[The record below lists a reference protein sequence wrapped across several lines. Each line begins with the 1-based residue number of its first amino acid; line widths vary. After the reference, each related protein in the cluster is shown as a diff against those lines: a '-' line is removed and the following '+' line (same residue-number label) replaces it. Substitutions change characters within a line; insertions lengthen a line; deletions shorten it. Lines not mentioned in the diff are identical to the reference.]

1 VIQARQAVGLLGL
14 LAALAGVATNRPVVV
29 WVAIGLLGASVLLRA
44 VATILARRRETA
56 SPDAGNPPG

>member
-14 LAALAGVATNRPVVV
+14 LAALAGIATNNAIVV

-44 VATILARRRETA
+44 VATILARKRETA
-56 SPDAGNPPG
+56 APDAGSPPD